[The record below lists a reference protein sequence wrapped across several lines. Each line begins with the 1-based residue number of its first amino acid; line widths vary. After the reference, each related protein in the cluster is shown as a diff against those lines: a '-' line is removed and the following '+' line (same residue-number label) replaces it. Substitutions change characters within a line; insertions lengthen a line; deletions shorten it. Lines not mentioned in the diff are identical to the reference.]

1 MHPSRGGQSPAE
13 KEHREMKTIKAKDKA
28 EFEALKKAYREKGYN
43 FLTFG
48 TKVAEMENR
57 QGDVVIIERK

>member
-1 MHPSRGGQSPAE
+1 
-13 KEHREMKTIKAKDKA
+13 MKTIIAKNKA
-28 EFEALKKAYREKGYN
+28 EFEAIKKEYRSKGYN